1 MKKLYGSSK
10 LNNTQLVQA
19 KVDKELFKRFRE
31 LKEYQDRSY
40 RSMFER
46 FMRFELEHH
55 IHSSMGTDNFGRL
68 SSV

>member
-1 MKKLYGSSK
+1 MKFGSSK
-10 LNNTQLVQA
+10 LNNTQLIQA
-19 KVDKELFKRFRE
+19 KVDKELWKKFKQ

-55 IHSSMGTDNFGRL
+55 IHNNAMQTDSFSRL
-68 SSV
+68 LNA